1 MHATPRSTMSRACGL
16 AVVLCLPRVFSMTL
30 GEVSSSS
37 SRSFPISLATRNIG
51 EDVEAIVKM
60 ETVFVRSKAVHD
72 QSLEDISRS
81 LTVEKAIEVLQQEK
95 ANDTA
100 LEQVLSLISQ
110 GHIGKTAL
118 RKNKK
123 QDPTGYSGLDGARQL
138 LNEMIYESLSK
149 YDAEIAKCTD
159 FYSKQCALMEVCRG
173 QISAANYV
181 AANSRALILDA
192 QANIN
197 KCEEDIPKTKL
208 QLKQHNLK
216 CANELSKLNRRL
228 KIVMGDIS
236 VMTMILQMTDCET
249 SFLHMKKLAMLK
261 CKNQCTNKTMVIF
274 NHKGLHEQLK
284 KLKSK
289 QSQDLLKEAFAD
301 MFNGA
306 DKMDDVTFVQVEG
319 SEFIDPIVNK
329 TEFNNPPVP
338 FTKVPGNPCNDPNQG
353 APSPDDKRAAKCTIK
368 KSPQC
373 YKLQSRFL
381 SIQGGIQ
388 DERDQLMDDI
398 SSLENF
404 CEETAKTLETTIAN
418 DQAMLSSQQTKLAAA
433 TEKEANAGEQARQTA
448 KQNAQLN
455 EDLQKQM
462 KQCSDHYIQFETEL
476 CALKK
481 IRGELYKMKGDGHT
495 GFFQDCEVAKWD
507 PEECTKKCGGGEQK
521 LTRAVLT
528 HPNGGCKCLPLSAI
542 RSCNNGPCPVDCS
555 LAQWTGWSKCSA
567 DCGGGVTQRLRDVKR
582 AMRYGGKPCSSTSET
597 KACNAQACEKDCE
610 LSDWTKW
617 TACSKDCDGG
627 TRKRNKFVKKAAEGS
642 GKCPEQWSRERLEYM
657 PCAQHRCKVEAASE
671 VLPCNRTMDIV
682 LLIDGC
688 PKSGEDG
695 FAAEI
700 TAATAMVDAFNMDKA
715 QFAVIQYCGPRTWSG
730 VSKCTGKSE
739 ATVDA
744 EAVCKLK
751 IAQHF
756 TNDKDKVKSI
766 LKGLQY
772 VKGEKLLELALIS
785 AEAELALGNKNAHA
799 NIITFIDGSPLSP
812 RKTGL
817 AAHKLRKK
825 ARLLW
830 VAVTKLSPLKNIK
843 KWATR
848 RWQENVVTVEE
859 CTALAYPETMTHVV
873 ANICPDEFQKL
884 EFSPRGPPGF

>member
-1 MHATPRSTMSRACGL
+1 MSMARGL
-16 AVVLCLPRVFSMTL
+16 ALVAFLPSVLSRTL
-30 GEVSSSS
+30 EEVSAPSSK
-37 SRSFPISLATRNIG
+37 SFPISLATRSLGFG
-51 EDVEAIVKM
+51 EDVEAIKKL
-60 ETVFVRSKAVHD
+60 ESVFVRSIEVHD
-72 QSLEDISRS
+72 HSMDEISKT
-81 LTVEKAIEVLQQEK
+81 LTVSRAIEVLEQERG
-95 ANDTA
+95 NDTA
-100 LEQVLSLISQ
+100 LAQVLSFVSQ
-110 GHIGKTAL
+110 DHIGKTAL
-118 RKNKK
+118 RKK
-123 QDPTGYSGLDGARQL
+123 QPSGYSGLDGARQL

-173 QISAANYV
+173 QIAASNYV

-197 KCEEDIPKTKL
+197 KCEEDIPKVKL
-208 QLKQHNLK
+208 QLRQHLEK
-216 CANELSKLNRRL
+216 CKNELDKLNRRL

-236 VMTMILQMTDCET
+236 VMTMILEMTDCDT
-249 SFLHMKKLAMLK
+249 SSLHMKMLAMLK
-261 CKNQCTNKTMVIF
+261 CKNQCTNKSTVIF

-289 QSQDLLKEAFAD
+289 ESQELMKEAFQD
-301 MFNGA
+301 MFDGA
-306 DKMDDVTFVQVEG
+306 EDMHETTFVQVGG
-319 SEFIDPIVNK
+319 SEFFDPVVHKSLRQDPIVNK

-353 APSPDDKRAAKCTIK
+353 APSPEDKRAAKCTIK

-381 SIQGGIQ
+381 AIQGGIQ

-398 SSLENF
+398 SMLENF
-404 CEETAKTLETTIAN
+404 CDETAKTLETTIAN
-418 DQAMLSSQQTKLAAA
+418 DQAMLQSEQTKLAGA
-433 TEKEANAGEQARQTA
+433 TEKEANAGEAARQTA
-448 KQNAQLN
+448 KQNAELN

-462 KQCSDHYIQFETEL
+462 KKCSDHYISFETEL

-528 HPNGGCKCLPLSAI
+528 HPNGGCKCLPLTAI
-542 RSCNNGPCPVDCS
+542 RTCNNGPCPVDCV
-555 LAQWTGWSKCSA
+555 LLQWTGWSKCSA

-597 KACNAQACEKDCE
+597 KACHAQACEKDCE

-627 TRKRNKFVKKAAEGS
+627 TQKRNKFVSKAAEGS
-642 GKCPEQWSRERLEYM
+642 GVCADAWSKERLEYK
-657 PCAQHRCKVEAASE
+657 PCAQHRCKVGDVSP
-671 VLPCNRTMDIV
+671 VLTCNRTMDVI

-700 TAATAMVDAFNMDKA
+700 TAATALVDAFNVEKA

-730 VSKCTGKSE
+730 VVKCTGKSSS
-739 ATVDA
+739 TVDT
-744 EAVCKLK
+744 EGVCKLK
-751 IAQHF
+751 MALHF
-756 TNDKDKVKSI
+756 SNDKDKITSI
-766 LKGLQY
+766 LRGLQY

-785 AEAELALGNKNAHA
+785 AEAELALGSKDAHA
-799 NIITFIDGSPLSP
+799 TVVIFIDGSPLSP
-812 RKTGL
+812 RKTAL
-817 AAHKLRKK
+817 ASKKLRKK
-825 ARLLW
+825 ARLVW
-830 VAVTKLSPLKNIK
+830 VVTTKLSPLKDIK
-843 KWATR
+843 TWATR
-848 RWQENVVTVEE
+848 RWQENIVTIKDDVE
-859 CTALAYPETMTHVV
+859 LAEPETMTHVV
-873 ANICPDEFQKL
+873 ANICPEEFPKL
-884 EFSPRGPPGF
+884 EFTPDKG